1 MTLEKLIQI
10 KAVAAL
16 LMATIGWPI
25 LSAVLNILSR
35 KKTPEQWE
43 AWALS
48 KPLFALGVEL
58 MRALGA
64 DPKKAMLAF
73 RNYAQ
78 RKAGE
83 APAAVPTLPPAI
95 RQLVSDPVKA
105 KLLEEAVRVLAET
118 QAQAPQ
124 EPPASPEP
132 ASSPE

>member
-1 MTLEKLIQI
+1 MTLEKLLHI

-48 KPLFALGVEL
+48 KPLLALGVEL

-64 DPKKAMLAF
+64 DPKKAMMAF
-73 RNYAQ
+73 QKYAQ

-83 APAAVPTLPPAI
+83 APAVVPEPSPAMRAVAAD
-95 RQLVSDPVKA
+95 SAKA
-105 KLLEEAVRVLAET
+105 DLEEALKVLT
-118 QAQAPQ
+118 GAPASD
-124 EPPASPEP
+124 PPTLPASPELP
-132 ASSPE
+132 SSPE

>member
-1 MTLEKLIQI
+1 MTLEKLIHI

-16 LMATIGWPI
+16 LMATVGWPF
-25 LSAVLNILSR
+25 LSALLNILSR
-35 KKTPEQWE
+35 KKNPEQWE

-48 KPLFALGVEL
+48 RPLPALVLEL

-64 DPKKAMLAF
+64 DPKKAMMAF
-73 RNYAQ
+73 RTYAQ

-83 APAAVPTLPPAI
+83 APTPSPAI
-95 RQLVSDPVKA
+95 HQLVSDPVKA
-105 KLLEEAVRVLAET
+105 KLLEEAVKVLAEP
-118 QAQAPQ
+118 QAQVPQ

>member
-1 MTLEKLIQI
+1 MTLEKLIHI

-16 LMATIGWPI
+16 LMATVGWPI
-25 LSAVLNILSR
+25 LSAVLNLLSR

-48 KPLFALGVEL
+48 KPMLALGFEL

-64 DPKKAMLAF
+64 DPKKAMVAF

-83 APAAVPTLPPAI
+83 APARSPAI
-95 RQLVSDPVKA
+95 QQLVSDPVKA
-105 KLLEEAVRVLAET
+105 KLLEEAVMVLAET

-124 EPPASPEP
+124 EPPASPKP